1 MPSKD
6 AIFQEIEQMPD
17 KQNRMTMEQLTEIT
31 KPLDNRIS
39 AIETEL
45 AQLKE
50 LFLRS
55 PLPAQHTW
63 WTTVFG
69 SFADCPDFDEME
81 ELGQTW
87 RNAQNDM
94 PDLD

>member
-1 MPSKD
+1 
-6 AIFQEIEQMPD
+6 
-17 KQNRMTMEQLTEIT
+17 MTTEQLTEIT

-39 AIETEL
+39 AIESEL
-45 AQLKE
+45 AQLKQ
-50 LFLRS
+50 LFLQS
-55 PLPAQHTW
+55 QPPSQHPW

-81 ELGQTW
+81 ELGKTW
-87 RNAQNDM
+87 RNAQNNA